1 MAKPEETHQSKFY
14 LPKPAFSWTGTHFAN
29 IQRRVVDNDMLVDL
43 MAAGHGFYEA
53 KVAASRLPNQDMLAP
68 TLLSLSNPDGLPDIE
83 KASQCIALSIM
94 DNKTIG
100 IVTDH
105 DVDGVSSH
113 AVILSALKS
122 FGFTSAK
129 SYIGHRLNDGYGL
142 SNPVADRVLK
152 DLPSVVITADCGSS
166 DEERI
171 QRLKQAGIKV
181 IVTDHHELPL
191 AGPPDSAFA
200 TVSPARKDSGYGD
213 PYIAGC
219 MVSWLLMCKVRQV
232 LIKLGHLPSDTP
244 SLAHLLDFVG
254 LGTVADCVTMGGSI
268 NNRAV
273 VKHSLWLVSLGRR
286 PCWMVAEKRG
296 WLSDPVSS
304 LDFGFQIGPRINAR
318 GRLDEAMAGVRF
330 LMADTYAEANEIADL
345 LESENKERKA
355 IEKRLVESAVST
367 ANTLTEQGLVGL
379 AVWLPDGHPGVHG
392 IVASRLV
399 ERFGAPVVCLSP
411 HTNDPDVITGSAR
424 SVEGVNIKD
433 ALDAIAGMIGDN
445 MLKHGGHA
453 GAGGLSIR
461 ASALDDF
468 RIAFDEAV
476 RMQASEAPGPILM
489 TDGECHL
496 QQVMST
502 PTLPRKLEKLEPF
515 GRGFEQPVFEF
526 DVTVESWKPMGDGSH
541 LSLNL
546 VASDGTSMRGVWF
559 NANPDS
565 MPLPFDAGCKAIVIG
580 TPTLNT
586 FRGRTSV
593 QLIVR
598 GVAFA

>member
-1 MAKPEETHQSKFY
+1 MTQTCIDIPSSPDA
-14 LPKPAFSWTGTHFAN
+14 PAFAWTGTHFAK
-29 IQRRVVDNDMLVDL
+29 IKQREINKDLFVNMMAADHGVYASRVV
-43 MAAGHGFYEA
+43 
-53 KVAASRLPNQDMLAP
+53 ASRLSNLDELSPALV
-68 TLLSLSNPDGLPDIE
+68 SLSNPDGLPDVE
-83 KASQCIALSIM
+83 QASQRIAASIV
-94 DNKTIG
+94 NNETIG

-122 FGFTSAK
+122 FGFTSTK

-142 SNPVADRVLK
+142 SDPVADRVIK
-152 DLPSVVITADCGSS
+152 DMPTVVITADCGSS
-166 DEERI
+166 DEDRI
-171 QRLKQAGIKV
+171 QRLKQTGIDV

-191 AGPPDSAFA
+191 AGPPKSAFA
-200 TVSPARKDSGYGD
+200 TVSPARKDSDYGD

-219 MVSWLLMCKVRQV
+219 MVSWLLMCKVRQA

-244 SLAHLLDFVG
+244 TLAHLLDFVG

-273 VKHSLWLVSLGRR
+273 VKHSLWLVDLGRR
-286 PCWMVAEKRG
+286 PCWQVAEKRG

-318 GRLDEAMAGVRF
+318 GRLDEAMAGVHF
-330 LMADTYAEANEIADL
+330 LMADTYAKADEIADL
-345 LESENKERKA
+345 LESENKERKG
-355 IEKRLVESAVST
+355 IEKRLVETAVQK
-367 ANTLTEQGLVGL
+367 ANFQAEHGDVGL
-379 AVWLPDGHPGVHG
+379 AIWLPEGHPGVHG
-392 IVASRLV
+392 IVASRIV

-411 HTNDPDVITGSAR
+411 HTNDPDIITGSAR
-424 SVEGVNIKD
+424 SVDGVNIKD
-433 ALDAIAGMIGDN
+433 VLDTIAGMIGGK

-453 GAGGLSIR
+453 GAGGLSII
-461 ASALDDF
+461 ASALDEF
-468 RIAFDEAV
+468 MLAFDEAV
-476 RMQASEAPGPILM
+476 RMQIQKAPGPVLV
-489 TDGECHL
+489 TDGECHFKE
-496 QQVMST
+496 VMAA
-502 PTLPRKLEKLEPF
+502 PTLPVKLQRLEPY

-526 DVTVESWKPMGDGSH
+526 SATVESWKPMGDGSH

-546 VASDGTSMRGVWF
+546 VASDGTSIRGVWF

-565 MPLPFDAGCKAIVIG
+565 MPLPFEAGCQATIIG
-580 TPTLNT
+580 SPTLNT

-598 GVAFA
+598 AVAF